1 MIKRHLI
8 YITIL
13 WIGIALQAAPHLTR
27 NYAYRYLSFRDGMSN
42 MQVTCMF
49 QDKDGYLWIGSKGSV
64 MRYDGINFVDYM
76 SLDERFLGDVFSID
90 EFGYNKVFFQL
101 YEMWIM
107 NEKGDFR
114 QINYPD
120 SLKSSGSNK
129 INSFEVNSH
138 QFAVLNLQNKKFYG
152 TCDNSYQ
159 HFLYDTI
166 TGKFTK
172 IHGFNK
178 LVLDVRNN
186 FLLASNGIYRING
199 YKIHQIFK
207 TQDKYDY
214 AEIDKGNNF
223 YFNNK
228 LTNAIEHYIIS
239 NGKVI
244 LNGNYTFNIP
254 RSRPTFKI
262 LPDKRI
268 VVIQDNQPVLIPNSG
283 VGFGIK
289 IPQFTYIFTDKEN
302 NLWIGT
308 DNGIYNYFN
317 LNFEEYRFGLSDP
330 DNIWSINQSN
340 NGDMWFGSYGSGLW
354 RLNKKDELIAENR
367 QSDCW
372 GNQYMGASRS
382 KSGDL
387 FFPHCNGISVY
398 KNGKFLPDKW
408 TGTSIYTFYDEQEQ
422 QIYYSGIDSLGKK
435 GLNVGIG
442 ENRKFYS
449 WNEGFI
455 ISMAKD
461 AHQQLRLGTWFAS
474 GRFVN
479 GRLLVDS
486 GNKSYQG
493 VVSMDIDNKGRL
505 WKGTTKGVYVEYPDG
520 KEYRVLPKYFS
531 DIGFVKV
538 WQNKYLILSSN
549 YGLGIAKLVDDLGQ
563 LKMIDIGYESGF
575 TGSVAT
581 QNGVFEDNESNVWV
595 CCPEFVM
602 KFHPEKLFNDYF
614 SVIPPIRVSSIF
626 ISKDNYSWEQSILN
640 KGYHRQFHIDNS
652 YKFFRIHY
660 IANSISSPQTLIF
673 RYRLK
678 GFNNNWSESVSDK
691 TVSYTNLPYG
701 KFTFEVMC
709 SLDGEKWSE
718 VAQSEVIEIIRPLY
732 LRPVFIVI
740 YFILLIALIIHLT
753 KVLLKRKEKMKL
765 EVLNRKKLENE
776 LHLKTLRSK
785 IIPHFTN
792 NILTAIG
799 HFSMT
804 DKIKAGYYI
813 SVFSKFT
820 GLTLANADKNYVNL
834 SGEIEYIQKYLE
846 LEKMRFGDKFEFEI
860 KVGNDVSSSTQLPAM
875 TLHTYCDNAIRH
887 GIVNKTG
894 KGKVTIVVN
903 KYPEGILISI
913 FDNGIGRTQANVL
926 GTHGNGKGLKL
937 VEEQISFYNQANE
950 HKMKQTITDLKD
962 NDGKAAG
969 TRVDLFIPDGF
980 VFD

>member
-1 MIKRHLI
+1 
-8 YITIL
+8 
-13 WIGIALQAAPHLTR
+13 
-27 NYAYRYLSFRDGMSN
+27 
-42 MQVTCMF
+42 MQITCMF
-49 QDKDGYLWIGSKGSV
+49 QDKDGYLWFGSKGSV

-76 SLDERFLGDVFSID
+76 SLDERFLGDVYSIG
-90 EFGYNKVFFQL
+90 EFGYNKVFLQL

-114 QINYPD
+114 QIDYPD

-138 QFAVLNLQNKKFYG
+138 QFAVLNLQSKKFYG
-152 TCDNSYQ
+152 IDENSYQ

-186 FLLASNGIYRING
+186 YLLASNGIYRING
-199 YKIHQIFK
+199 HKIQQIYK
-207 TQDKYDY
+207 TDDKFDY
-214 AEIDKGNNF
+214 AEIDRDNNF
-223 YFNNK
+223 YFSNK
-228 LTNAIEHYIIS
+228 NKNVLEYYSII
-239 NGKVI
+239 
-244 LNGNYTFNIP
+244 NGNVKFRGVYPFFISRSIP
-254 RSRPTFKI
+254 AFKV
-262 LPDKRI
+262 LSDKKLLA
-268 VVIQDNQPVLIPNSG
+268 VKDQQPVLIPASG
-283 VGFGIK
+283 VSFGVK
-289 IPQFTYIFTDKEN
+289 IPRLTCIFSDKEG
-302 NLWIGT
+302 NLWFGT
-308 DNGIYNYFN
+308 DNGIYNFFN
-317 LNFEEYRFGLSDP
+317 LNFQEYRFNLSDP

-340 NGDMWFGSYGSGLW
+340 NGEMWFGSYGSGLW
-354 RLNKKDELIAENR
+354 RLNTKGELIAENK
-367 QSDCW
+367 QSTCW

-602 KFHPEKLFNDYF
+602 KFNPEKLFNDYF
-614 SVIPPIRVSSIF
+614 SVIPPIRVSTIF
-626 ISKDNYSWEQSILN
+626 ISEDNYSWEQKILN
-640 KGYHRQFHIDNS
+640 KGNHRQFNIDNS

-691 TVSYTNLPYG
+691 AVSYTNLPYG

-718 VAQSEVIEIIRPLY
+718 VAESEVIHIIPPLY
-732 LRPVFIVI
+732 LRPIFIVI

-765 EVLNRKKLENE
+765 EALNRKKLENE
-776 LHLKTLRSK
+776 LQLKTLRTK
-785 IIPHFTN
+785 ILPHFTKN
-792 NILTAIG
+792 VLSAIG
-799 HFSMT
+799 HFAMT
-804 DKIKAGYYI
+804 EKLKAGHFI
-813 SVFSKFT
+813 AVFSKFNQ
-820 GLTLANADKNYVNL
+820 LTLTNADKNYISL
-834 SGEIEYIQKYLE
+834 KEEIIYLNTYLE
-846 LEKMRFGDKFEFEI
+846 LEKMRFGDKFI
-860 KVGNDVSSSTQLPAM
+860 YNLSIDQNCNQLILIPTM
-875 TLHTYCDNAIRH
+875 ILHTYCDNAIRH
-887 GIVNKTG
+887 GLVSRKEG
-894 KGKVTIVVN
+894 VGYLVV
-903 KYPEGILISI
+903 SI
-913 FDNGIGRTQANVL
+913 FNQDKGLMINVKDNGVGRKMASEL
-926 GTHGNGKGLKL
+926 GTKGNGQGLEL
-937 VEEQISFYNQANE
+937 IRMQIDFYNQKNE
-950 HKMKQTITDLKD
+950 QKIVQTITDLTD
-962 NDGKAAG
+962 EENEPTG
-969 TRVDLFIPDGF
+969 TLVELFVP
-980 VFD
+980 FDYKYK